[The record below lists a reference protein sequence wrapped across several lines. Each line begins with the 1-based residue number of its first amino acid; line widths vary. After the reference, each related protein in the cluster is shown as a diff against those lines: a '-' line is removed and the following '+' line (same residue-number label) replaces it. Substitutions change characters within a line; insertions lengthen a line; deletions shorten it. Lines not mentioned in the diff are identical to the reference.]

1 MNIIKEKYHIP
12 KLSNYF
18 KIPVHFYYLDNLNFI
33 QNDKYFI
40 KPILVDN
47 EKFKKIFNKLT
58 KTKNLESLFI
68 FIDNKNLLNKNA
80 GNPLLLIKSELK
92 FPDIYD
98 FIGNY
103 IKNNLNIFENIIN
116 QKIEQKIKKLQ
127 ENKNI
132 YNIKCELNLKIIIE
146 KLKNDEDL
154 NLEAEKV
161 VNFLYNNSNLNIQKT
176 NDYIDGLLNNKNKLE
191 NLINKKFENDFKNAI
206 MNNFSRL
213 LENIKSSIIYD
224 YIIKKM
230 IRQLIISKWEFLYNF
245 NE

>member
-1 MNIIKEKYHIP
+1 MILLVI
-12 KLSNYF
+12 NY
-18 KIPVHFYYLDNLNFI
+18 N
-33 QNDKYFI
+33 
-40 KPILVDN
+40 
-47 EKFKKIFNKLT
+47 
-58 KTKNLESLFI
+58 
-68 FIDNKNLLNKNA
+68 
-80 GNPLLLIKSELK
+80 
-92 FPDIYD
+92 
-98 FIGNY
+98 
-103 IKNNLNIFENIIN
+103 KNNLNIFENIIN

-146 KLKNDEDL
+146 KLKNDGDL
-154 NLEAEKV
+154 NLEAEKI

-176 NDYIDGLLNNKNKLE
+176 SDYIDGLLNNKNKLE

-230 IRQLIISKWEFLYNF
+230 IRQLIISKWDFLYNF